1 MAKVRWKGI
10 QFDSIFEKEI
20 WEVVMGD
27 DRWSYHTFT
36 LPYTITY
43 NTIYG
48 NNYRT
53 DHTYRPDFIEK
64 QDGAPTMVWEAKGR
78 FYTKESVNHTLK
90 MSKLIQGGKYKFGMI
105 IQNPDTKVLGR
116 KKMTIPQW
124 CEKHDITYI
133 TFNELR
139 SRYER

>member
-20 WEVVMGD
+20 WEVVMHD
-27 DRWSYHTFT
+27 ERWSYHTFK
-36 LPYTITY
+36 LPYTISY

-48 NNYRT
+48 TAFKT
-53 DHTYRPDFIEK
+53 DHTYTPDFIFK
-64 QDGAPTMVWEAKGR
+64 DSGTSIIYEAKGR
-78 FYTKESVNHTLK
+78 FYTKESVNHALK

-105 IQNPDTKVLGR
+105 IQHPSTKVLGR

-124 CEKHDITYI
+124 CEKHGIMYI
-133 TFNELR
+133 TFDQLKE
-139 SRYER
+139 RYKNG